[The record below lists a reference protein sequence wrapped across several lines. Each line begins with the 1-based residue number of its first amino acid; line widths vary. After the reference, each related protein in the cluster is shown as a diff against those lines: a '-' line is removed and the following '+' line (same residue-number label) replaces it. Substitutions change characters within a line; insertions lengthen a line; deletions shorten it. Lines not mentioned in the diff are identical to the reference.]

1 MSNSNDRSR
10 GWDGYRTFV
19 VERKEPE
26 SETVTS
32 FYLAP
37 EDGGPLAPYRPGQ
50 FLGFALDVPG
60 EPEPVRRTY
69 TISDGP
75 GAGTHYRLSIKRE
88 PPPPDQPG
96 APPGTSSNYFHDHVT
111 VGSRLRVLAPSG
123 DFYLRDSAGRP
134 VALLSGGVGL
144 TPMISMLNSIVENG
158 AKTPVW
164 FVHGVRNGAEHAF
177 GPHVRGLA
185 RAHENVNAH
194 IVYLEPRPEDI
205 AGRDYDDNGLIT
217 MEMLERLLPGP
228 EGDFYLCGPPPFM
241 KALYNGL
248 LGWGVAEDRIFYEF
262 FGPAT
267 VLKEGATADS
277 PTAAPDPGPAAPAA
291 DAAADGARVTFAR
304 AGLTVPWDPAQET
317 ILELAEAHG
326 LAPDF
331 SCRSGVCHTCMCR
344 LVSGEVE
351 YVHDDVFHP
360 DEDDQVL
367 ICSSR
372 PKGDV
377 TVDV

>member
-1 MSNSNDRSR
+1 MSDSNDRSR

-32 FYLAP
+32 FYLVP
-37 EDGGPLAPYRPGQ
+37 DDGDALPAYRPGQ

-60 EPEPVRRTY
+60 APTPVRRTY
-69 TISDGP
+69 TISDSP
-75 GAGTHYRLSIKRE
+75 SAGDHYRLSIKRE
-88 PPPPDQPG
+88 PPPQDQPG
-96 APPGTSSNYFHDHVT
+96 LPPGTSSNYFHDHVT
-111 VGSRLRVLAPSG
+111 VGTRLQVLAPSG
-123 DFYLRDSAGRP
+123 DFYLRDSGRRP

-144 TPMISMLNSIVENG
+144 TPMVSMLNSMVENG
-158 AKTPVW
+158 AETPVW

-177 GPHVRGLA
+177 GPHVRRLA
-185 RAHENVNAH
+185 EAHDNVNAH
-194 IVYLEPRPEDI
+194 IVYLEPRPEDVP
-205 AGRDYDDNGLIT
+205 GRDYDDAGLIT
-217 MEMLERLLPGP
+217 MEMLDRLLPGP

-248 LGWGVAEDRIFYEF
+248 LGWGVAEDRILYEF

-267 VLKEGATADS
+267 VLKENAADPSTTA
-277 PTAAPDPGPAAPAA
+277 PGPETAT
-291 DAAADGARVTFAR
+291 DATDVGTDGPQVTFAK
-304 AGLTVPWDPAQET
+304 AGVTIPWDPAKET
-317 ILELAEAHG
+317 LLELAEAHG
-326 LAPDF
+326 LTPDF

-351 YVHDDVFHP
+351 YVHDDVFLP
-360 DEDDQVL
+360 DEDDNVL

-377 TVDV
+377 TLDV